1 MLKKLIRFC
10 VDRRIAVLV
19 MTAIIAAHGIK
30 AYLDTPIEAFPDV
43 TNYQVNVIAQLPG
56 LAPEEM
62 ERQVTIPLERELNGI
77 PEMRLMRSES
87 LFGLSLVFLVF
98 EDNADV
104 FKART
109 RVTERLASA
118 SLPEGVEVSL
128 APESTPLGEV
138 YQFRLVS
145 DRHSL
150 TDLRSELEW
159 NVRKVLRQVPG
170 VADMVATGGF
180 LKEVH
185 VEVEPDRLMA
195 HGLTIDDV
203 SEALEGSNRNVGG
216 GFLARGEQ
224 ELTIRG
230 VGYVTNAE
238 DIRDVV
244 VSNEGGTPITVGD
257 VARLV
262 LSSTPRRGSVGYNL
276 ERDAAE
282 GFVLLRRGENPTIV
296 LNGIHAK
303 VEELNS
309 KILPEG
315 MRIEPFYDRSVL
327 VDRTLSTVQHNLLHG
342 ALLVIGVVWLFLRS
356 LRCSLVVAS
365 IIPLALLTAF
375 IGLRFVGL
383 PANLISMGAIDFGI
397 LVDGAVVLV
406 ENVMHEAQ
414 LKKPQRKSELIS
426 LVFHAALD
434 VAKPTFFAMAIII
447 AALTPVFTLE
457 GIEGRI
463 FNPLSLT
470 YSFALAGALVFAL
483 TAIPA
488 LCAVVLRPKDV
499 QGGEPRFLTRMRDAY
514 RTVVAWTLRQR
525 TVVFAGAAGL
535 LVAGGMAGTQMGT
548 EFLPELDEGDLVVFV
563 EMPPSISLDA
573 SQDLLVEV
581 RRRMLAFPEVLEV
594 LSEHGRPEDGT
605 DNEGVNMSETFV
617 RLAPA
622 ERWRPG
628 WDKEHLIK
636 DMRASLSEIPGVS
649 FNFSQPIKDNVEEAV
664 SGVRGKVVLK
674 IFGTDLETMRATLE
688 RAIVA
693 IQNVPGVVDLSLYRD
708 ADVPQM
714 LAILNR
720 QALARA
726 GISVDSAQ
734 DVVETAL
741 GGRVVT
747 EFWEGEKPVP
757 IRVRFPLAERADE
770 TRIGDIRIRTAV
782 GSQVPLREVA
792 RIEHASGRANIVRE
806 ANSRVMALKFNVE
819 GRDMGSVVNEA
830 IAVVDSEV
838 EVPDGNFLVW
848 TGEFE
853 NQQRAM
859 RRLSLIIPLS
869 LLGVFVLLYLALGSA
884 TSAASVL
891 ATVPF
896 AMTGGIFALVAS
908 GIPLSVSAAV
918 GFITLLGQVCLV
930 SLLVVSAVDG
940 LRRNGEDK
948 IKALVD
954 GASGRL
960 RAVLMTALLAMLGL
974 APMALATGAGSEI
987 QRPFAVVVIGGL
999 MTALPVTLFLLPILY
1014 SLIVRKVATPTLS
1027 PREVEA

>member
-1 MLKKLIRFC
+1 MLRQLIRFC
-10 VDRRIAVLV
+10 VERRIAVLV
-19 MTAIIAAHGIK
+19 TTLLIAAYGIK
-30 AYLDTPIEAFPDV
+30 SYLDTPIEAFPDV

-77 PEMRLMRSES
+77 PEMKQMRSES
-87 LFGLSLVFLVF
+87 LFGLSLIFLIF
-98 EDNADV
+98 TDDADV

-118 SLPEGVEVSL
+118 SLPEGVDVSL
-128 APESTPLGEV
+128 APEATPLGEV

-150 TDLRSELEW
+150 TQLRSELEW
-159 NVRKVLRQVPG
+159 NVRKVLRQVQG
-170 VADMVATGGF
+170 VADVVPTGGF
-180 LKEVH
+180 LQEIH
-185 VEVEPDRLMA
+185 VEVDPERLLA
-195 HGLTIDDV
+195 YGLTIDDV

-216 GFLARGEQ
+216 GFLVHGDQ
-224 ELTIRG
+224 ELTVRG
-230 VGYVTNAE
+230 VGYVTSAQ

-244 VSNEGGTPITVGD
+244 VANESGTPITVDD

-262 LSSTPRRGSVGYNL
+262 VSHTPRRGSVGYNH
-276 ERDAAE
+276 ERDAVE
-282 GFVLLRRGENPTIV
+282 GFVLMRRGENPSLV
-296 LNGIHAK
+296 LDGVHAK
-303 VEELNS
+303 IDELND

-315 MRIEPFYDRSVL
+315 MRIEVFHDRSVL
-327 VDRTLSTVQHNLLHG
+327 VERTLSTVQHNLLHG
-342 ALLVIGVVWLFLRS
+342 ALLVVAVVWLFLRS
-356 LRCSLVVAS
+356 FRCSVVVAS

-375 IGLRFVGL
+375 IGLRQIGL

-414 LKKPQRKSELIS
+414 LRRPQKKRELIG

-447 AALTPVFTLE
+447 AALVPVFTLE
-457 GIEGRI
+457 GVEGRI
-463 FNPLSLT
+463 FNPLSMT

-488 LCAVVLRPKDV
+488 FCALLLRPQDM
-499 QGGEPRFLTRMRDAY
+499 QAGEPKLL
-514 RTVVAWTLRQR
+514 AWLRQR
-525 TVVFAGAAGL
+525 YRDVLAVTLRRGLLVIAGGVLL
-535 LVAGGMAGTQMGT
+535 LVAGGVVGSKVGS
-548 EFLPELDEGDLVVFV
+548 EFLPELDEGDFVIFV
-563 EMPPSISLDA
+563 EMPPSISLHA
-573 SQDLLVEV
+573 SQDILEEV
-581 RRRMLAFPEVLEV
+581 RRRVLAFPEVMEV

-617 RLAPA
+617 HMAPA

-628 WDKEHLIK
+628 YDKERVIQE
-636 DMRASLSEIPGVS
+636 MRASLVEIPGVS

-674 IFGTDLETMRATLE
+674 IFGTDLEQMRETLE
-688 RAIVA
+688 RCIVA
-693 IQNVPGVVDLSLYRD
+693 ISEVEGVVDLSLYRD
-708 ADVPQM
+708 ANVPQ
-714 LAILNR
+714 LQVVLDR

-726 GISVDSAQ
+726 GISVDTAQ

-747 EFWEGEKPVP
+747 EYWQGERPVP
-757 IRVRFPLAERADE
+757 IRVRFPLTERADAQ
-770 TRIGDIRIRTAV
+770 RIGDIRVRTAM
-782 GSQVPLREVA
+782 GTQVPLREVA
-792 RIEHASGRANIVRE
+792 EITNAAGRANIIRE

-819 GRDMGSVVNEA
+819 DRDMGSVVNDA
-830 IAVVDSEV
+830 IEVVEREV
-838 EVPDGNFLVW
+838 DVPDGNFLVW

-859 RRLSLIIPLS
+859 HRLSVIVPLS
-869 LLGVFVLLYLALGSA
+869 LFGVFVLLYLALGSVS
-884 TSAASVL
+884 SAASVL

-896 AMTGGIFALVAS
+896 AMTGGIFALKLS
-908 GIPLSVSAAV
+908 GIALSVSAAV

-940 LRRNGEDK
+940 RRRTGESK
-948 IKALVD
+948 LEALLE
-954 GASGRL
+954 GAAGRL
-960 RAVLMTALLAMLGL
+960 RAVLMTALLAIFGL

-987 QRPFAVVVIGGL
+987 QRPFALVVIGGL
-999 MTALPVTLFLLPILY
+999 LTALPVTLFILPVIY
-1014 SLIVRKVATPTLS
+1014 SAFVRKVAVSTSS
-1027 PREVEA
+1027 PREVEE